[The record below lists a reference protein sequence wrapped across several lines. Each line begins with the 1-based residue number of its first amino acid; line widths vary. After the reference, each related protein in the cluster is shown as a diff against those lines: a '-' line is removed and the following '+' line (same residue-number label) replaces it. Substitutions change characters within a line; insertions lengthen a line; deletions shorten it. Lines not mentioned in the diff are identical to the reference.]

1 MPGRHDGGR
10 RRHQLRASQ
19 GGRRS
24 RTRGAL
30 GRGRAAIPGRRP
42 IRVPNAPDDPAG
54 STGTAL
60 TRIATLNMPAGHPLA
75 PTTSS
80 AQGQAAN
87 GRCEVE
93 AARALSSWGTVTC
106 RAGSSTPIR
115 RSWVACAA
123 GCRPVSST
131 SFLAGRVRRAQA
143 GERTVHGVADVIIRP
158 FGRVEEGLHP
168 DAEDYGEEEPSGFF
182 RVDVFA

>member
-1 MPGRHDGGR
+1 
-10 RRHQLRASQ
+10 
-19 GGRRS
+19 
-24 RTRGAL
+24 
-30 GRGRAAIPGRRP
+30 
-42 IRVPNAPDDPAG
+42 
-54 STGTAL
+54 
-60 TRIATLNMPAGHPLA
+60 MPAGHPLA

-80 AQGQAAN
+80 AQVKQP
-87 GRCEVE
+87 VVD
-93 AARALSSWGTVTC
+93 GTP
-106 RAGSSTPIR
+106 RRSRPEFMGHAGSSTPIR

-143 GERTVHGVADVIIRP
+143 GERTVHGVADVIIGP

-182 RVDVFA
+182 RVDVCA